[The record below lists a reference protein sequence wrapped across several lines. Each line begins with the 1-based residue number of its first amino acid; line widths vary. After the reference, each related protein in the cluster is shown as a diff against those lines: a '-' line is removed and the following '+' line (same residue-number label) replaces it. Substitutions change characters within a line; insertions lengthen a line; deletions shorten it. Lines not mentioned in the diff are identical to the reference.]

1 MNTRNREHKENVRTT
16 KRGGDD
22 GRASRPRESP
32 PDAGLWS
39 GTVENGGSGDV
50 RLRERTAKM
59 MVVARTSR
67 MAARMAKKVEVK
79 KAMAKEAKHAK
90 KVEDKETMTMSNAK
104 HDEQDFGMGIAAI
117 SAGRGPE
124 RAARAARMRG
134 WSCWPQDQQLY
145 RFEK

>member
-1 MNTRNREHKENVRTT
+1 MSTRNREHKENVRTT

-32 PDAGLWS
+32 PEAGLRS
-39 GTVENGGSGDV
+39 GTVEKGGSGDG

-67 MAARMAKKVEVK
+67 MAARMAKKVEDK
-79 KAMAKEAKHAK
+79 KEMTMAKDAKHAK
-90 KVEDKETMTMSNAK
+90 KVEDKKTMTMAK
-104 HDEQDFGMGIAAI
+104 DTKHEQYFGVGTAAT

-124 RAARAARMRG
+124 RAAEAQRRRR
-134 WSCWPQDQQLY
+134 L
-145 RFEK
+145 